1 MIPTTAAPRTFKS
14 MVKDLCKQLDQ
25 LPNLDLGG
33 GKVSFPVS
41 MTQQQGYAVF
51 NFYNDVNPY
60 EIGTHKDVHDLDG
73 EIRALSND
81 IDREARRIRQVLDIP
96 TTYKFREITNKQAQY
111 QRNLLNQDF
120 RKYWFFSDALI
131 ESWSRWQSADYDV
144 SFLSK
149 KVHVYALM
157 DVPLENGITMN
168 WFILMI
174 PTPYM
179 NVASYFYFEFFGE
192 DKKSPKVTDLS
203 NAKMP
208 EITNGTILVGS
219 WGYSMTI
226 VDFFEVIGRSN
237 SMLYL
242 KQVQKKVIK
251 SDSYGSEDVMPTPGN
266 YLDDKIYRVKISN
279 RNSIN
284 SPLKHGII
292 TVWNGKPEYQNLN
305 D

>member
-1 MIPTTAAPRTFKS
+1 MISTTAAPRTFKTV
-14 MVKDLCKQLDQ
+14 VKDLCKQLDQ
-25 LPNLDLGG
+25 LPNLNLRA

-41 MTQQQGYAVF
+41 MTQQLGYAVF
-51 NFYNDVNPY
+51 NFYNDMNPY
-60 EIGTHKDVHDLDG
+60 SIGEHKDLQDLDG

-81 IDREARRIRQVLDIP
+81 IDREARRVRQVLDIP
-96 TTYKFREITNKQAQY
+96 TTYKFREITNKYAQY
-111 QRNLLNQDF
+111 QKNLLNPDYK
-120 RKYWFFSDALI
+120 RYWFFDRKLLD
-131 ESWSRWQSADYDV
+131 SWSQFTWIDYD
-144 SFLSK
+144 SYDLDK

-168 WFILMI
+168 WFILMV
-174 PTPYM
+174 PTHYT

-203 NAKMP
+203 RAKMP

-219 WGYSMTI
+219 WGYNMTI

-242 KQVQKKVIK
+242 KMVEQKVAK
-251 SDSYGSEDVMPTPGN
+251 SYSDGSNDVMPMPGVYSN
-266 YLDDKIYRVKISN
+266 DQVYRVKISKN
-279 RNSIN
+279 DTITN
-284 SPLKHGII
+284 PLGGGLI